1 MLKALGKYINNNG
14 LEEAFTESEIYGLA
28 TLEEA
33 NNGKHMKRSFEVNA
47 TLYVVLF
54 CMYVECFVSLHPLI
68 EKELRARL
76 VNVAVVAEKFTRK

>member
-14 LEEAFTESEIYGLA
+14 LDEAFTESEIYGLA

-47 TLYVVLF
+47 TLYVALF
-54 CMYVECFVSLHPLI
+54 CVYMECFVSLHPLI
-68 EKELRARL
+68 EKELRAGL
-76 VNVAVVAEKFTRK
+76 VNTAVVTENFTRK